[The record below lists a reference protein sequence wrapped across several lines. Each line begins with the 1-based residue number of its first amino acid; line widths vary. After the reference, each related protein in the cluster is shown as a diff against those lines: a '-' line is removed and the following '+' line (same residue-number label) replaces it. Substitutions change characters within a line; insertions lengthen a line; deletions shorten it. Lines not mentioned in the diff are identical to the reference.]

1 LLLEMVFLKHMLL
14 VLLLLE
20 LGALALQQLE
30 LLLVQG

>member
-1 LLLEMVFLKHMLL
+1 MLPL

-30 LLLVQG
+30 LLVRADLLV